1 MVSVREASSNAD
13 SNFPENKLNELLQR
27 QFQKYRQRCIDL
39 ETLFTNS
46 ENDII
51 ERSEQ
56 TVKTN
61 NTLHA
66 LQTDEKSLTKAL
78 LKITEL
84 NSKINVRDNHI
95 KNLIVELNSR
105 QENESLDVKKSP
117 IRLQP
122 SNARQEN
129 ESLNDISPVKKSPIR
144 LRTSNARL
152 LLTMNATDDLRLQLK
167 LEKCSNK

>member
-1 MVSVREASSNAD
+1 MISVKEASSTAD

-39 ETLFTNS
+39 ETLFSNS

-61 NTLHA
+61 NILHA

-84 NSKINVRDNHI
+84 KSKINVRDNHI
-95 KNLIVELNSR
+95 KELIGELNSR
-105 QENESLDVKKSP
+105 QQD
-117 IRLQP
+117 
-122 SNARQEN
+122 
-129 ESLNDISPVKKSPIR
+129 ESLNDVSPAKKPPIR
-144 LRTSNARL
+144 LKTSNARL

-167 LEKCSNK
+167 LEKFTNK